1 MWDETGDADGSRGG
15 DAARADAEAK
25 PSRPSRAASVGHAIV
40 ICCTEWK
47 MIHESLFFPSRAVV
61 RVHHGM
67 CCIQGLTELTF
78 RFGEQHGVLH
88 SDVSSET
95 DACK

>member
-1 MWDETGDADGSRGG
+1 
-15 DAARADAEAK
+15 
-25 PSRPSRAASVGHAIV
+25 
-40 ICCTEWK
+40 